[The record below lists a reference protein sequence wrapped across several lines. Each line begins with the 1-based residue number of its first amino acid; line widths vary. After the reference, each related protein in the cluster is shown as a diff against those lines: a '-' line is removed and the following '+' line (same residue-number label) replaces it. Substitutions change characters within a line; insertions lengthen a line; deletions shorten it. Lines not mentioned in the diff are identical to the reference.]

1 MKENVLDVLMYLFQN
16 YMEGEFE
23 SEPDRESLQTE
34 LLEAGFPSTEINKA
48 FDWLD
53 DLATRSE
60 ESLPA
65 IQPRQHSIRLYTAA
79 EMDRLDIECR
89 GFLVF
94 LEGSGVIDPT
104 ARELIIDRVMAL
116 EALEMD
122 IERLKWVIM
131 MVLFNQPG
139 QEGAYEW
146 IEDMLLEGVSG
157 SVH

>member
-23 SEPDRESLQTE
+23 TEPDRASLQVE
-34 LLEAGFPSTEINKA
+34 LLEAGFPPAEVNKA

-53 DLATRSE
+53 DLAERSE
-60 ESLPA
+60 NP
-65 IQPRQHSIRLYTAA
+65 QPSGVQAKHSIRVYVGPEL
-79 EMDRLDIECR
+79 EKLDVESR
-89 GFLVF
+89 GFLLF
-94 LEGSGVIDPT
+94 LEHSGILTPQT
-104 ARELIIDRVMAL
+104 RELVVERVMAL
-116 EALEMD
+116 ESEMD

-146 IEDMLLEGVSG
+146 IEDMVFDGYAGNL
-157 SVH
+157 H